1 MVMMDAFLAWDA
13 CLANESVSKIRS
25 FLCCHVREIDRGHN
39 NMDIWGSR
47 LFQQQLSLAQLNWEP
62 SLSGKLTRGKRML
75 RLIMDDGKI
84 LGTIVVRGKEIAFPE
99 FLTIEVSTSSDH
111 LSEAVCVPIS
121 ELTRETLRERIREEL
136 RW

>member
-1 MVMMDAFLAWDA
+1 
-13 CLANESVSKIRS
+13 
-25 FLCCHVREIDRGHN
+25 
-39 NMDIWGSR
+39 MDIWGSR

-62 SLSGKLTRGKRML
+62 SLSGKLTRGTRML
-75 RLIMDDGKI
+75 RLLMADGKI
-84 LGTIVVRGKEIAFPE
+84 LGTIMVRGKEIIFPE

-111 LSEAVCVPIS
+111 RSEAVHVPIS